1 MKTMIG
7 GLVVAIAVLV
17 APGVG
22 FAGSTWTYRDN
33 DGSWHKATAELESR
47 SGSTVTGKVTFSEHD
62 GKVRMKVVVKGLTPG
77 LHAIHLHDKG
87 DCSAPD
93 ASSAGGHWN
102 PSSQDHGKWGHSPF
116 HHGDI
121 GNLVANAKGRA
132 KMTVESDLWTLGD
145 GTASD
150 IAGQSVIVHAEED
163 DFTTQ
168 PTGNAG
174 GRVACGEIPR
184 FQ

>member
-7 GLVVAIAVLV
+7 GLVVAVLLS
-17 APGVG
+17 APG
-22 FAGSTWTYRDN
+22 AALAKDA
-33 DGSWHKATAELESR
+33 KAVAELESR
-47 SGSTVTGKVTFSEHD
+47 SGSTVTGKVTFTQQD
-62 GKVRMKVVVKGLTPG
+62 GKVSMKVVVNGLTPG
-77 LHAIHLHDKG
+77 NHAIHLHDKG

-93 ASSAGGHWN
+93 ATSAGGHWN
-102 PSSQDHGKWGHSPF
+102 PSSEDHGKWAHAPF

-121 GNLVANAKGRA
+121 GNLVADAEGKA
-132 KMTVESDLWTLGD
+132 ELKVESELWTLGD
-145 GTASD
+145 GKPSD
-150 IAGQSVIVHAEED
+150 VVGHAVIVHAKED